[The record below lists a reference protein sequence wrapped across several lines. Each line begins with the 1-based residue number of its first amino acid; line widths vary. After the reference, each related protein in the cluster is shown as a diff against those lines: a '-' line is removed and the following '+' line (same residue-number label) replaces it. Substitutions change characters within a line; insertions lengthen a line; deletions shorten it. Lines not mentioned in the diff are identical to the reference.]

1 MAKSLALLVFVPA
14 ALFCLTLGCSA
25 SDPGTVSVGGSAGAV
40 TSAAGSSGSANTA
53 AGSGGAAA
61 GSGGAPSSAGSPGA
75 AGAGA
80 MSGAAG
86 SGTAGSTGA
95 AGASGGGGGGG
106 GLMGHV
112 RTGMS
117 AGCGKVPPNKDNSKS
132 YTLHEITVTGLG
144 PTWVKGGT
152 DYKND
157 GKYDFAFRPYG
168 LRLPSNYDPTKPYAV
183 TFGGGGCGGS
193 ATNFAGNPNGG
204 SQVAPD
210 GTTIQVG
217 LAYIG
222 GCFDDEGVD
231 TPDEPYFRAVM
242 KELEA
247 NYCFDLSKVFVS
259 GSSSGAWES
268 YMLGCAAADLVR
280 GIATDEGG
288 ERIARPMCK
297 NPVAAV
303 LVAGEA
309 DTENPIG
316 PLDPTV
322 DAGKR
327 LGSYGSGPSR
337 DEILKRNGCNGT
349 ATEKLMGTDA
359 QYTACVKYTG
369 CPAAYPVVWCSLPGV
384 GHNSSKYMNVDYFS
398 GPSWDILSA
407 LPAPQ

>member
-1 MAKSLALLVFVPA
+1 MAKSRALLAFVPGA
-14 ALFCLTLGCSA
+14 VFCLTLGCSA
-25 SDPGTVSVGGSAGAV
+25 SDPGTTSVGGSAGVAG
-40 TSAAGSSGSANTA
+40 SAAGASGSANTA
-53 AGSGGAAA
+53 AGSGGATA
-61 GSGGAPSSAGSPGA
+61 GSSGV

-80 MSGAAG
+80 TSGAAG
-86 SGTAGSTGA
+86 SGAAGS
-95 AGASGGGGGGG
+95 AGASGGGG
-106 GLMGHV
+106 LTGHV
-112 RTGMS
+112 RSGMS
-117 AGCGKVPPNKDNSKS
+117 AGCGKVPPGKDNSKT
-132 YTLHEITVTGLG
+132 YTLHELAVTGLG
-144 PTWVKGGT
+144 PTWVKGGA
-152 DYKND
+152 DYKSS
-157 GKYDFAFRPYG
+157 GSYDFAFRPYG
-168 LRLPSNYDPTKPYAV
+168 LRLPTNYDPMKPYAV

-204 SQVAPD
+204 SQIAPD
-210 GTTIQVG
+210 GSTIQVG
-217 LAYIG
+217 LAYLG

-247 NYCFDLSKVFVS
+247 NYCFDLSKVFV
-259 GSSSGAWES
+259 GGASSGAWES
-268 YMLGCAAADLVR
+268 YMLGCGASDLVR
-280 GIATDEGG
+280 GIGTDEGG

-316 PLDPTV
+316 PLDPTK

-337 DEILKRNGCNGT
+337 DEILMRNGCTGT
-349 ATEKLMGTDA
+349 ATEKLAGMDA
-359 QYTACVKYTG
+359 QYSACVKYSG

-398 GPSWDILSA
+398 GPIWDILSA